1 MSQKILFI
9 DRDGTLI
16 TEPPTDHQV
25 DSLNKLAFENGV
37 IPALLNLQQAGY
49 KLIMITNQDGL
60 GTDSFPQADFEPP
73 HNLMMQVFSSQGIV
87 FDDVLIC
94 PHKPEDNCPCRKPET
109 GLVTQYLV
117 ESALDKTN
125 SYVIGD
131 RQTDLQLAENMGIN
145 GLRYNANE
153 LSWSAISELLTKK
166 DRYSHVER
174 KTKET
179 QIAIDIWL
187 DREGESQIST
197 GVGFFDHMLDQ
208 IATHG
213 GFRMNINVQ
222 GDLVIDDHHTVEDT
236 GLALGEALREA
247 LGNKRGI
254 ARFGFTLPM
263 DECLASCALD
273 ISGRPHLEYKAEFK
287 YQRVGDLSTEMIEHF
302 FRSLSY
308 TMGCTLHLKS
318 KGKNDH
324 HKAESLFKVFGR
336 TLRQAIR
343 VEGNTLPS
351 SKGVL

>member
-73 HNLMMQVFSSQGIV
+73 HNLMMQIFSSQGIV

-117 ESALDKTN
+117 ESALDKAN

-187 DREGESQIST
+187 DREDESQIST

-273 ISGRPHLEYKAEFK
+273 ISGRPHLEYKVEFK

>member
-73 HNLMMQVFSSQGIV
+73 HNLMMQIFSSQGIV
-87 FDDVLIC
+87 FDEVLIC

-308 TMGCTLHLKS
+308 TMGYTLHLKS

>member
-73 HNLMMQVFSSQGIV
+73 HNLMMQIFSSQGIV
-87 FDDVLIC
+87 FNEVLIC